1 LVVALESAQASAKA
15 PKIGFHRLK
24 SQDVAYGS
32 LDLMLPG
39 FNLAA
44 HLCELGFQLRLY
56 VVHPRSSPQ
65 FLTREA
71 RVRFS
76 DTMKHE
82 ARLVS
87 FDASRVISFDSIAPT
102 GTLESSARCR
112 LRCCLKENKNMDAIR
127 EPSVDE
133 LRRESERTRAQLT
146 DTVGHL
152 RDKVGETAAEI
163 KTMVSPAHIKQEIR
177 TYVREEREH
186 LTATVQRQIRENPLQ
201 AAAIGAAIAYPAW
214 GLLRSIPMPL
224 MLIGAGLFL
233 TSSKGK
239 QTVEAAKEKA
249 ADAYRQGSDMA
260 GEMLASAQDQVAS
273 QTDAVK
279 DALAFTKDA
288 LASTTTKVTDTARSA
303 ADAVSAQS
311 SEITQQVQS
320 RVQAAAGQVAGSVD
334 GAMAQAQ
341 AKGQEVK
348 DKGRTAVNAVT
359 DFIDQNPILVA
370 GIGAAVGAAI
380 AASFPSSDAENRLF
394 AKPRAA
400 LKSKSNE
407 LLADGVEKA
416 KDVAASVVGEVA
428 QAAAREGLDA
438 DGLKKAVDGIVTG
451 AQTVVDRGLSSA
463 LEGVAPKDNQKTSQN
478 PQSTF

>member
-1 LVVALESAQASAKA
+1 
-15 PKIGFHRLK
+15 
-24 SQDVAYGS
+24 
-32 LDLMLPG
+32 
-39 FNLAA
+39 
-44 HLCELGFQLRLY
+44 
-56 VVHPRSSPQ
+56 
-65 FLTREA
+65 
-71 RVRFS
+71 
-76 DTMKHE
+76 
-82 ARLVS
+82 
-87 FDASRVISFDSIAPT
+87 
-102 GTLESSARCR
+102 
-112 LRCCLKENKNMDAIR
+112 MDAIR

-146 DTVGHL
+146 DTVEHL
-152 RDKVGETAAEI
+152 RDKVGETASEI

-186 LTATVQRQIRENPLQ
+186 LTETVQRRIRENPLQ

-249 ADAYRQGSDMA
+249 ADAYRQCSDMA
-260 GEMLASAQDQVAS
+260 GEMLASAHDQVAS

-288 LASTTTKVTDTARSA
+288 LASTATKVTDTARSA

-311 SEITQQVQS
+311 SEIKQQVQS
-320 RVQAAAGQVAGSVD
+320 TIQATAGQVAGTAES
-334 GAMAQAQ
+334 AMSQ
-341 AKGQEVK
+341 AKAKGDEIQA
-348 DKGRTAVNAVT
+348 KGRTAVHAVT

-380 AASFPSSDAENRLF
+380 AASFPSSEAENRLF
-394 AKPRAA
+394 ARPREA

-407 LLADGVEKA
+407 LFAGGVEKA

-428 QAAAREGLDA
+428 QVAAREGLDA
-438 DGLKKAVDGIVTG
+438 DGLKKAVEGVVTG
-451 AQTVVDRGLSSA
+451 AKTVVDRGLSSA
-463 LEGVAPKDNQKTSQN
+463 LEGVAPKDNQKTNQN
-478 PQSTF
+478 PQSSF

>member
-1 LVVALESAQASAKA
+1 
-15 PKIGFHRLK
+15 
-24 SQDVAYGS
+24 
-32 LDLMLPG
+32 
-39 FNLAA
+39 
-44 HLCELGFQLRLY
+44 
-56 VVHPRSSPQ
+56 
-65 FLTREA
+65 
-71 RVRFS
+71 
-76 DTMKHE
+76 
-82 ARLVS
+82 
-87 FDASRVISFDSIAPT
+87 
-102 GTLESSARCR
+102 
-112 LRCCLKENKNMDAIR
+112 MDAIR

-146 DTVGHL
+146 DTVEHL
-152 RDKVGETAAEI
+152 RDKVGETASEI

-186 LTATVQRQIRENPLQ
+186 LTETVQRKIRENPLQ

-288 LASTTTKVTDTARSA
+288 LASTATKVTDTARSA

-311 SEITQQVQS
+311 TEIKQQVQS
-320 RVQAAAGQVAGSVD
+320 TIQATAGQVAGTAES
-334 GAMAQAQ
+334 AMSQ
-341 AKGQEVK
+341 AKAKGDEIQA
-348 DKGRTAVNAVT
+348 KGRTAVNAVT

-380 AASFPSSDAENRLF
+380 AASFPSSEAENRLF
-394 AKPRAA
+394 ARPREA
-400 LKSKSNE
+400 LKSKANE
-407 LLADGVEKA
+407 LAASGVEKA

-438 DGLKKAVDGIVTG
+438 DGLKKAVEGVVTG
-451 AQTVVDRGLSSA
+451 AKTVVDRGLSSA
-463 LEGVAPKDNQKTSQN
+463 LEGVAPKDNQKTNQN
-478 PQSTF
+478 PQSSF